1 MKKLLFITL
10 SFLAVPSFFMPTIYQ
25 EEDIIKEESPILE
38 EVSYAY
44 EPIYIKVKQ
53 ISQNKII
60 EIDLEEYVKG
70 VIAGEMPI
78 SFNIEALKA
87 QAVAARTYAVRRINK
102 NSTYDVVDTV
112 MNQVYIDNENLKS
125 KWQSNYDAYMNKIK
139 MAVEDTRGEYV
150 DYNGTYADTL
160 FFSTST
166 GNTENSEEIFGTKV
180 SYLQSV
186 DSYWDEEVSPVYQEK
201 NIFTREQF
209 CNLLNMNNCTRIYIN
224 ILNETSTGRVK
235 TVEINSKKFTGSE
248 VAAKLGV
255 KSNFFNIYIQNNQV
269 IVETKGFGHGVGMSQ
284 YGAQGMAINGY
295 TYKEILEHYYQGTTI
310 KKLY

>member
-10 SFLAVPSFFMPTIYQ
+10 SFLAVPSFFMLKIYQ

-44 EPIYIKVKQ
+44 EPIYIRVKQ
-53 ISQNKII
+53 ISQNKIV

-102 NSTYDVVDTV
+102 NNTYDVVDTV
-112 MNQVYIDNENLKS
+112 MNQVYIDNENLKA

-201 NIFTREQF
+201 NIVTR
-209 CNLLNMNNCTRIYIN
+209 
-224 ILNETSTGRVK
+224 
-235 TVEINSKKFTGSE
+235 
-248 VAAKLGV
+248 
-255 KSNFFNIYIQNNQV
+255 
-269 IVETKGFGHGVGMSQ
+269 
-284 YGAQGMAINGY
+284 
-295 TYKEILEHYYQGTTI
+295 
-310 KKLY
+310 